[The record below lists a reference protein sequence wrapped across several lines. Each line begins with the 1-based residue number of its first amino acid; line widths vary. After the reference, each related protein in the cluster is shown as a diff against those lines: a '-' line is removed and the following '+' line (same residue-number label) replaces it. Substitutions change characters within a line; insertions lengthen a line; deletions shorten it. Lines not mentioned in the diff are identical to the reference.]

1 MLPVNPQFFA
11 AMSVD
16 ANFSLGS
23 VNTALT
29 PQERFQEFM
38 QTRGKRITRQRQ
50 VIVDHITTR
59 HEHFD
64 AEQLLVELKKT
75 TAGAQASRP
84 TIYRTLNEMVEAGIL
99 KKMELDGR
107 AVYEHDYGYPQH
119 DHLYCT
125 SCQKLIE
132 FSSEELT
139 KLRNAVAETH
149 QFRCRA
155 IGSLCLVF
163 VLIVAANEVRHV
175 IRIACSSSR
184 GELVSP
190 FLRPSFL
197 FILGG
202 VG

>member
-1 MLPVNPQFFA
+1 MPSQLTIFA

-50 VIVDHITTR
+50 VIVDHVTTR

-75 TAGAQASRP
+75 AAGAQASRP

-99 KKMELDGR
+99 KKMELD
-107 AVYEHDYGYPQH
+107 
-119 DHLYCT
+119 L
-125 SCQKLIE
+125 SLI
-132 FSSEELT
+132 
-139 KLRNAVAETH
+139 H
-149 QFRCRA
+149 
-155 IGSLCLVF
+155 I
-163 VLIVAANEVRHV
+163 
-175 IRIACSSSR
+175 
-184 GELVSP
+184 
-190 FLRPSFL
+190 
-197 FILGG
+197 
-202 VG
+202 